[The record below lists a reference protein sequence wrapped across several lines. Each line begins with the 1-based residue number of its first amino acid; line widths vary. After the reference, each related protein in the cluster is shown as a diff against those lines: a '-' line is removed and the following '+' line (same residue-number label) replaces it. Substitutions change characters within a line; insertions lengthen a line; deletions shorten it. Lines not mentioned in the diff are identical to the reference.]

1 MEQASADAQIRVVV
15 IDDSEDIRDVLRLAF
30 DRDNEFTLVADAADG
45 RAGVE
50 AVSAHRPH
58 VVLLDI
64 SMPDMDG
71 LQALTLIRESSPE
84 SAVVMLTGI
93 PEAAAALTAVELG
106 AHGYIRKGAG
116 IPEILDQLRDVLE
129 WRRSSDT

>member
-1 MEQASADAQIRVVV
+1 VEQAPDDARIRVVV
-15 IDDSEDIRDVLRLAF
+15 IDDSDDIRDVLRLAF
-30 DRDNEFTLVADAADG
+30 DRQNEFTLVADAADG
-45 RAGVE
+45 RAGIE
-50 AVSAHRPH
+50 AVGAHRPH

-71 LQALTLIRESSPE
+71 LQALSLIRQSSPE

-93 PEAAAALTAVELG
+93 PESAAALTAVELG

-129 WRRSSDT
+129 WRGPSP